1 MKTNIYDQHSEHT
14 EWLKK
19 LNFYA
24 DEMTIMQKRLEDI
37 SSKNS
42 GEEVRKEIE
51 HFQNQIIIQNRF
63 VNDMKKTIKLDE
75 KVIMANI
82 NQNPVASDH
91 RKAEDH
97 SEERTQIE
105 SFETNFAG
113 LRKEFNLFLS
123 KRS

>member
-1 MKTNIYDQHSEHT
+1 MKTNIYDQHTEHT

-19 LNFYA
+19 LSFYV
-24 DEMTIMQKRLEDI
+24 DEIAIMQKRLEEI
-37 SSKNS
+37 SAKNS
-42 GEEVRKEIE
+42 GHEVRTEIE
-51 HFQNQIIIQNRF
+51 HFQNQLIIQS
-63 VNDMKKTIKLDE
+63 KTADDLKRSIKLDE

-97 SEERTQIE
+97 TEEREQITR
-105 SFETNFAG
+105 FETIFTEI
-113 LRKEFNLFLS
+113 RKEFNAFLS